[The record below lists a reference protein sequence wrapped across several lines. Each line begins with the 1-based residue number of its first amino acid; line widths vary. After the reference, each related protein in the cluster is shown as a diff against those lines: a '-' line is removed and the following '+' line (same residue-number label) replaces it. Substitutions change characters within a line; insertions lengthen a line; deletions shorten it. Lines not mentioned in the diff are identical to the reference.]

1 MSLAYLIHENQLN
14 YLSYYHNFITFAAS
28 VAKQAPNGPS
38 VCHVMLPLS
47 SSALAAT
54 VTHRKIHHFFG
65 LSHIAECNHWLIPA
79 VFVPLA
85 ACAFGGRSLLEWVG
99 GWVHMLACASTE
111 LSVVCCLCGICH
123 AKLSWLCKGICL
135 CMLNLHA
142 SAAFWRDFKASE
154 RGRWPLQRILSLV
167 ELCKK
172 YVQTLGLEYWKI
184 GESVAQEIWMRELRT
199 GRGL

>member
-1 MSLAYLIHENQLN
+1 MNVTCVPHPREPIKLPELLPQFYYICSICGKAGPKWAVRLPRHVAPLLIGFSGNSDSQENSPLFWPQSHCWMQSLANTSCIC
-14 YLSYYHNFITFAAS
+14 AS
-28 VAKQAPNGPS
+28 RCMRVWGQVIVG
-38 VCHVMLPLS
+38 
-47 SSALAAT
+47 
-54 VTHRKIHHFFG
+54 
-65 LSHIAECNHWLIPA
+65 
-79 VFVPLA
+79 
-85 ACAFGGRSLLEWVG
+85 VG